1 MAEMV
6 EEHAHQVY
14 IKDVKFYSTIV
25 TAASEEDAKWK
36 ALREHTTLEGYEHLD
51 SSLKFYTSDFFH
63 RTINENDD
71 EPEEILDQLRVEYA
85 ELEAENARLK
95 KELSKLKGEP
105 EDESEPEDK
114 KVKKRKATPPVRNG
128 PPKGWGVKSFIQ
140 TEHNSTEWIS
150 IEMKLENVSL
160 V

>member
-51 SSLKFYTSDFFH
+51 SSLVSTPDVVPGGPSWRSAWTALATS
-63 RTINENDD
+63 
-71 EPEEILDQLRVEYA
+71 
-85 ELEAENARLK
+85 AR
-95 KELSKLKGEP
+95 SSP
-105 EDESEPEDK
+105 SSP
-114 KVKKRKATPPVRNG
+114 RATAR
-128 PPKGWGVKSFIQ
+128 
-140 TEHNSTEWIS
+140 
-150 IEMKLENVSL
+150 
-160 V
+160 